1 MLIKYWTR
9 DKNSL
14 LLSISLIASY
24 LILINCFNGI
34 YSINKSN
41 ILKYSNE
48 ASYYICDNFI
58 GEKERIFFGD
68 QNCIYKLKEL
78 NKWLR
83 NNSDFDYL
91 CIRNQSIGTKT
102 NHVASIQVNK
112 IFFEKNDI
120 NVIGEGFSDNDYI
133 MKSMDDELP
142 ILLGEDFMD
151 EYEIGD
157 EFDFYYL
164 GSNFFKGIV
173 KGFVSK
179 ESCYKDYDQVYS
191 LNSKVI
197 IPLQEFEKEPV
208 NRSEWSFQLRLYLE
222 KNSGIMISEYPVSYL
237 QSILASKCSE
247 LQMEPYIIQN
257 NISCN
262 LNVWGLSGDSLL
274 NIYRMFI
281 NFFAVMLSMI
291 LSLEMVEKLVKLR
304 KKFSI
309 AYYNGYSECYILGSI
324 IIGVFIEI
332 FKPFLIAILI
342 DFCIFRSIH
351 TYLVLLGMMFLL
363 VLVVSICLITVHKNI
378 LFDVRGTKYG
388 NGKT

>member
-9 DKNSL
+9 DKNNL
-14 LLSISLIASY
+14 LLSISLIAAY

-58 GEKERIFFGD
+58 GEKERIFFED
-68 QNCIYKLKEL
+68 QNCVDKLKEL

-102 NHVASIQVNK
+102 NRVASIQVNK

-120 NVIGEGFSDNDYI
+120 NIIGEGFSDNDYI

-164 GSNFFKGIV
+164 GSNLFKGIV

-179 ESCYKDYDQVYS
+179 ESCYKDHDQVYS

-222 KNSGIMISEYPVSYL
+222 ENSGIIISKYPVSYL
-237 QSILASKCSE
+237 QSILAFKCSE

-262 LNVWGLSGDSLL
+262 LNVWGLSGNSLL

-281 NFFAVMLSMI
+281 SFFAVMLSMI

-324 IIGVFIEI
+324 IIGAFIEI

-342 DFCIFRSIH
+342 DFCIFGSVH
-351 TYLVLLGMMFLL
+351 TYLVLLGMVFLL